1 MVKGGDNKDVRAT
14 ETLADIGASVLN
26 GALSTFLAVA
36 VLLFSSSYVFKTLAI
51 QFALTVA
58 LGMMH
63 GLVLLPVLLSIFG
76 PKPFASAEP
85 VKIKKDG
92 IDNKVGTVENHV
104 SMKQDEDSASTGS
117 DEDSSIIWEEEHEEE
132 EEEEAAH
139 EGEAATMKEQYDT
152 SYSIQVNRKCRII
165 EQNS

>member
-85 VKIKKDG
+85 IKDG
-92 IDNKVGTVENHV
+92 IDKVGTVGNHV
-104 SMKQDEDSASTGS
+104 YEDSASTGS

-132 EEEEAAH
+132 EEEEAAY

-152 SYSIQVNRKCRII
+152 SFSIQVNRKCQII

>member
-63 GLVLLPVLLSIFG
+63 GLVLLPVLLSLFG

-85 VKIKKDG
+85 IKDG
-92 IDNKVGTVENHV
+92 IDKVGTVGNHV
-104 SMKQDEDSASTGS
+104 YEDSASTGS

-132 EEEEAAH
+132 EEEEAAY

-152 SYSIQVNRKCRII
+152 SFSIQVNRKCQII

>member
-36 VLLFSSSYVFKTLAI
+36 VLLFSSSYVFKTLAN

-85 VKIKKDG
+85 VKKDG

-132 EEEEAAH
+132 EEEAAH

-165 EQNS
+165 EQNSRSN

>member
-63 GLVLLPVLLSIFG
+63 GLVLLPVLLSLFG

-85 VKIKKDG
+85 IKKDG
-92 IDNKVGTVENHV
+92 IDKVGTVV
-104 SMKQDEDSASTGS
+104 KQDEDSASTGS
-117 DEDSSIIWEEEHEEE
+117 DEDSSIVWEEEHEEE
-132 EEEEAAH
+132 EEEEAAY
-139 EGEAATMKEQYDT
+139 EGEATTMKEQYDT
-152 SYSIQVNRKCRII
+152 SFSIQVNQKCQII

>member
-1 MVKGGDNKDVRAT
+1 MVKGGDNKDVRAI

-85 VKIKKDG
+85 IKKDG
-92 IDNKVGTVENHV
+92 I
-104 SMKQDEDSASTGS
+104 KQDEDSARTGS
-117 DEDSSIIWEEEHEEE
+117 DEDSSIVWEEEHEEE
-132 EEEEAAH
+132 EEEEEAAY

-152 SYSIQVNRKCRII
+152 SFSIQVNRKCQII
-165 EQNS
+165 EHNS

>member
-63 GLVLLPVLLSIFG
+63 GLVLLPVLLSLFG

-85 VKIKKDG
+85 IKKDG
-92 IDNKVGTVENHV
+92 IDKVGT
-104 SMKQDEDSASTGS
+104 SMKQEDSASTGS
-117 DEDSSIIWEEEHEEE
+117 DEDSSIVWEEEHEEE
-132 EEEEAAH
+132 EEEEAAY
-139 EGEAATMKEQYDT
+139 EGEATTMKEQYDT
-152 SYSIQVNRKCRII
+152 SFSIQVNRKCQII

>member
-85 VKIKKDG
+85 IKKDG
-92 IDNKVGTVENHV
+92 IDKVGTVGNHV

-132 EEEEAAH
+132 EEEASH
-139 EGEAATMKEQYDT
+139 EGEAARMKEQYGT
-152 SYSIQVNRKCRII
+152 SFSIQVNRKCRII

>member
-63 GLVLLPVLLSIFG
+63 GLVLLPVLLSLFG

-85 VKIKKDG
+85 IKDG
-92 IDNKVGTVENHV
+92 IDKVGTVGNHV

-117 DEDSSIIWEEEHEEE
+117 DEDSSIVWEEEHEEE
-132 EEEEAAH
+132 EEEEAAY
-139 EGEAATMKEQYDT
+139 EGEATTMKEQYDT
-152 SYSIQVNRKCRII
+152 SFSIQVNRKCQII

>member
-85 VKIKKDG
+85 IKKDG
-92 IDNKVGTVENHV
+92 IDKVGTVGNHV
-104 SMKQDEDSASTGS
+104 DEDSANTGS
-117 DEDSSIIWEEEHEEE
+117 DEDSSIVWEEEHEEE
-132 EEEEAAH
+132 EEEEEAAY
-139 EGEAATMKEQYDT
+139 EGEATTMKEQYDT
-152 SYSIQVNRKCRII
+152 SFSIQVNRKCQII

>member
-76 PKPFASAEP
+76 PKPFSSAEP
-85 VKIKKDG
+85 IKKDG
-92 IDNKVGTVENHV
+92 IDKVGTVRNHV

-117 DEDSSIIWEEEHEEE
+117 DEDSSIIWEEEHDE
-132 EEEEAAH
+132 EEEEAAP

-152 SYSIQVNRKCRII
+152 SFSIQVNRKCQNI

>member
-63 GLVLLPVLLSIFG
+63 GLVLLPVLLSLFG

-85 VKIKKDG
+85 IKKDG
-92 IDNKVGTVENHV
+92 IDKVGTVV
-104 SMKQDEDSASTGS
+104 KKDEDSASTGS
-117 DEDSSIIWEEEHEEE
+117 DEDSSIVWEEEHEEE
-132 EEEEAAH
+132 EEEEAAY
-139 EGEAATMKEQYDT
+139 EGEATTMKEQYDT
-152 SYSIQVNRKCRII
+152 SFSIQVNRKCQII

>member
-1 MVKGGDNKDVRAT
+1 MVKGGDSKDVRAT

-63 GLVLLPVLLSIFG
+63 GLVLLPVLLSLFG

-85 VKIKKDG
+85 IKKDG
-92 IDNKVGTVENHV
+92 IDKVGT
-104 SMKQDEDSASTGS
+104 SMKQEDSASTGS
-117 DEDSSIIWEEEHEEE
+117 DEDSSIVWEEEHEEE
-132 EEEEAAH
+132 EEEEEAAY
-139 EGEAATMKEQYDT
+139 EGEAAAMKEQYDT
-152 SYSIQVNRKCRII
+152 SFSIQVNRKCQII
-165 EQNS
+165 EHNS

>member
-63 GLVLLPVLLSIFG
+63 GLVLLPVLLSLFG

-85 VKIKKDG
+85 IKKDG
-92 IDNKVGTVENHV
+92 I
-104 SMKQDEDSASTGS
+104 KQDEDSASSSCTGS
-117 DEDSSIIWEEEHEEE
+117 DEDSSIVREEHEEE
-132 EEEEAAH
+132 EEEEEAAY

-152 SYSIQVNRKCRII
+152 SFSIQVNRKCQII
-165 EQNS
+165 EHNS